1 MMKKSTLT
9 TLFIC
14 VIVAMQT
21 AISCSPA
28 ADNGAQLRRE
38 RLRNLDDSIT
48 VLAPS
53 VLDSINSAIDNT
65 QQMLAKKQANNTI
78 TISDSLAL
86 QEYRMCLARYYWLSD
101 HPEKADTI
109 VQDIINFA
117 YRQNGGY
124 YDKHKVC
131 RSERLN
137 SLLANA
143 FQLKAARNHNFHRE
157 PKQTLQL
164 YTESY
169 RLLFR
174 SDNKEALPKA
184 CANLADAYI
193 QVNDIPGAAK
203 WYRRALF
210 LVDSLELPKK
220 ENITL
225 YMGLAQ
231 IYLSLHDF
239 RTAQIYYNET
249 ERYFDLMSPQMQA
262 YHVNNLG
269 NFYYYTKNYPKA
281 LDTFKRMER
290 LLIKR
295 GMTNKFDMYLCRI
308 NLADV
313 YLNLGQLDE
322 ARHCL
327 ELCEP
332 YFHKNGDATALYYC
346 NTIHIG
352 IAARQGNAAE
362 VERVLRSEHLA
373 HEMPYTMVNI
383 RNQYMRQYYEQK
395 GNYRQAYVNLQA
407 NINYDDSLEH
417 NRSNMRSAE
426 IMSRFTADTLKLH
439 HDLALEHKNAMI
451 QTANMKT
458 TVAVSVAIMLLM
470 LLVLWMMY
478 MRKKQLQ
485 NQVRI
490 MNLKLNNV
498 RNRISPHFMFNVLN
512 NKIVNSGKEEASELM
527 ELARLIRTNLDMS
540 SQPYMY
546 LNRELEFVEQ
556 YIKVERYLLGDDFD
570 FTIDIAPD
578 VDTAKVRIPAMFL
591 QILTENAIV
600 HGLKGLEG
608 HKQLHICIRRDKD
621 ITIIS
626 VRDNGPGFNARR
638 ALKKGTGLGIIS
650 QTIAVTNE
658 HNKHKMRFE
667 ITNRED
673 KEGNVVG
680 CEATLKMPDNITFK

>member
-1 MMKKSTLT
+1 
-9 TLFIC
+9 
-14 VIVAMQT
+14 
-21 AISCSPA
+21 
-28 ADNGAQLRRE
+28 
-38 RLRNLDDSIT
+38 
-48 VLAPS
+48 
-53 VLDSINSAIDNT
+53 
-65 QQMLAKKQANNTI
+65 
-78 TISDSLAL
+78 
-86 QEYRMCLARYYWLSD
+86 
-101 HPEKADTI
+101 
-109 VQDIINFA
+109 
-117 YRQNGGY
+117 
-124 YDKHKVC
+124 
-131 RSERLN
+131 
-137 SLLANA
+137 
-143 FQLKAARNHNFHRE
+143 
-157 PKQTLQL
+157 
-164 YTESY
+164 
-169 RLLFR
+169 
-174 SDNKEALPKA
+174 
-184 CANLADAYI
+184 
-193 QVNDIPGAAK
+193 
-203 WYRRALF
+203 
-210 LVDSLELPKK
+210 
-220 ENITL
+220 
-225 YMGLAQ
+225 
-231 IYLSLHDF
+231 
-239 RTAQIYYNET
+239 
-249 ERYFDLMSPQMQA
+249 
-262 YHVNNLG
+262 
-269 NFYYYTKNYPKA
+269 
-281 LDTFKRMER
+281 
-290 LLIKR
+290 
-295 GMTNKFDMYLCRI
+295 MTNKFDMYLCRI

-451 QTANMKT
+451 HTANMKT

-485 NQVRI
+485 NQVSI

-556 YIKVERYLLGDDFD
+556 YIRVERYLLGDDFD
-570 FTIDIAPD
+570 FSIDIASD
-578 VDTAKVRIPAMFL
+578 VDTAKIRIPAMFL